1 MARPKLESDRSEEL
15 KIRMSKEEKEFF
27 FKYAETI
34 GITPGRLAR
43 NIILTQ
49 AGSKIENKIL
59 LPFFKAYKSYLK
71 ITNQYDRLKE
81 IEKGE

>member
-34 GITPGRLAR
+34 GTTPGRLAR
-43 NIILTQ
+43 NIILMQ
-49 AGSKIENKIL
+49 AGAKIENKIL
-59 LPFFKAYKSYLK
+59 LPFFKTYKSYLK
-71 ITNQYDRLKE
+71 VTNQNELLRE
-81 IEKGE
+81 IEEGE

>member
-27 FKYAETI
+27 FKYAEDI

-43 NIILTQ
+43 NIILEQ
-49 AGSKIENKIL
+49 ASAKFENAL
-59 LPFFKAYKSYLK
+59 LMPFFKAYKNYLK
-71 ITNQYDRLKE
+71 ITKQEGRLKQ
-81 IEKGE
+81 IEEEE